1 MKLKGW
7 VNGILGLWLFTSVF
21 LGLDSAIYTIN
32 DISVGII
39 VLMVNFS
46 FVHDKSWSVWIASI
60 FALWLIFT
68 AFIPDLVR
76 GIDFYFNNIV
86 VGMIFLIAG
95 FVIWAHADSL
105 PKYSRLNKYYN
116 YLNYGKE

>member
-7 VNGILGLWLFTSVF
+7 INGILGLWLFTSVF
-21 LGLDSAIYTIN
+21 LGLSSAIYTIN

-46 FVHDKSWSVWIASI
+46 FVHDKSWSVRIANI

-76 GIDFYFNNIV
+76 GIGFYFNNIV

-105 PKYSRLNKYYN
+105 PQYSRLNKYYN

>member
-1 MKLKGW
+1 MKWKGW
-7 VNGILGLWLFTSVF
+7 INGILGLWLVTSVF
-21 LGLDSAIYTIN
+21 LGLGSAIYTLN

-46 FVHDKSWSVWIASI
+46 IVHDKSWSVWITSI
-60 FALWLIFT
+60 FALWLIFS

-76 GIDFYFNNIV
+76 GIGLYFNNIF

-95 FVIWAHADSL
+95 FVIWAHAERL
-105 PKYSRLNKYYN
+105 PQHSRLNKYYN
-116 YLNYGKE
+116 YLNYGRE

>member
-1 MKLKGW
+1 
-7 VNGILGLWLFTSVF
+7 VF
-21 LGLDSAIYTIN
+21 LGLGSAIYTLN

-46 FVHDKSWSVWIASI
+46 IVHDKSWSVWITSI
-60 FALWLIFT
+60 FALWLIFS

-76 GIDFYFNNIV
+76 GIGLYFNNIF

-95 FVIWAHADSL
+95 FVIWAHAERL
-105 PKYSRLNKYYN
+105 PQHSRLNKYYN
-116 YLNYGKE
+116 YLNYGRE

>member
-1 MKLKGW
+1 MKWKGYI
-7 VNGILGLWLFTSVF
+7 NGILGLWLFTSVF
-21 LGLDSAIYTIN
+21 LSLGSAIYTLNNI
-32 DISVGII
+32 IVGII

-46 FVHDKSWSVWIASI
+46 IVHDKSWSVWISSI
-60 FALWLIFT
+60 FALWLIFA

-76 GIDFYFNNIV
+76 GIGLCFNNIF

-95 FVIWAHADSL
+95 FIIWAHVGRL
-105 PKYSRLNKYYN
+105 PQHSRLNEYYN